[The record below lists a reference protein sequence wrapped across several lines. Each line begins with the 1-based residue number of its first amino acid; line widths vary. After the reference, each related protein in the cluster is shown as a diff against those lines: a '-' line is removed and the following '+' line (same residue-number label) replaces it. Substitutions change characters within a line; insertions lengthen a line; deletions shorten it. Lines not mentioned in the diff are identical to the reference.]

1 MCDGPLS
8 SIYCNGDIL
17 YLSWQFGLQES
28 CPGDK
33 LKVNEA
39 QVLFNFARL
48 KYPIKREDFE
58 NFCNANFEKFDYLVP
73 YPIVPKT
80 GNLHYTNEIN
90 NMKHLKLA
98 IEINKRWNDLSKVFN
113 QKLLLQPHLFPVRV
127 VQDPFIIPGGRF
139 NVYFYWDSY
148 WIIKGLARARLC
160 ESSTFIVKNFI
171 SLINQY
177 GYVPNSGHIQLSRRS
192 QPPML
197 LHMIEEQFASCQNI
211 EYDWLEAAAKE
222 MEFWET
228 NRTIKIDN
236 HTMFLYRT
244 QTNCPRPESFLA
256 DYNKGI
262 SSTDP
267 RKVWRGISSAC
278 ESGWDFSSRWIS
290 DNSTN
295 TIQADRIV
303 PVDLNVIMAKNYYI
317 LFELYNLFE
326 MFDFAEVYKNKY
338 EVLSNSIHELMW
350 NENENSWFDF
360 NLDIESQSNK
370 FYISNLFPLLLPSM
384 QQHANKTVDL
394 VKNITRFDGGIPIS
408 LTPSTEQ
415 WDYPNTWAPTQHL
428 FIQSLRATNNLIL
441 LEIAKTQSLKFI
453 ETVYNGVFNPPKG
466 QNGTIWEKYDA
477 RSSNGTPGKGGE
489 YIVQEGFGWTN
500 GAVIDL
506 IWQVRD
512 EFPKRIIPKPRNN
525 SLKRNT
531 RKPAPRIDQNSLLMQ
546 WFVISVFLFVI
557 CCILIDNF
565 IIVCLNFLVT
575 FFTIIIECI
584 NYLLRLCESDPEYD
598 RF

>member
-326 MFDFAEVYKNKY
+326 MFD
-338 EVLSNSIHELMW
+338 
-350 NENENSWFDF
+350 
-360 NLDIESQSNK
+360 NK

-441 LEIAKTQSLKFI
+441 LE
-453 ETVYNGVFNPPKG
+453 
-466 QNGTIWEKYDA
+466 
-477 RSSNGTPGKGGE
+477 
-489 YIVQEGFGWTN
+489 VQEGFGWTN